1 MILFL
6 VFGIMF
12 LLMGLGLEVFISM
25 GISSIVY
32 ILMQEIPLTLIAERM
47 VGGISY
53 SLLAIP
59 FFMLAGEL
67 MNVSGI
73 TKKLTN
79 FALFFVGNLKGGLA
93 YVAIIVN
100 LISAGVSGS
109 APADASAVSSVLL
122 PAMAE
127 EDYKPDF
134 SAAINGASATIGPI
148 FPPSIP
154 MVFLGLI
161 THLSVGRL
169 FLGGVIPG
177 LLMALTLMIMVF
189 SQVKKHNLPSS
200 KIKIERSLK
209 NFLKISWE
217 SIFALLAPIILI
229 IGIVGGITT
238 IVEASILICLYT
250 LFVGVVI
257 YRSIKLKDIINIFS
271 RTASFSSNVMVL
283 FAVIGIF
290 SWVVANEQLGQM
302 VANIIMKFDL
312 SRYAFLFVINILFLF
327 LGMVIDAIPAMLI
340 FFPVLLP
347 AASTLGIDPIH
358 FGVIIVLNLMIG
370 LNTPPVGALLFVES
384 KISGVPFVKLAKATL
399 PYTIAFLI
407 LLLLTTYVPAIVTFL
422 PNLLMP

>member
-1 MILFL
+1 MILLL
-6 VFGIMF
+6 VFIIMF
-12 LLMGLGLEVFISM
+12 VLMGLGLEVFISM
-25 GISSIVY
+25 GISSIIY
-32 ILMQEIPLTLIAERM
+32 LLLQEIPLTLIAERM

-53 SLLAIP
+53 SFLAIP

-73 TKKLTN
+73 TKKLTK
-79 FALFFVGNLKGGLA
+79 FALFFVGHLKGGLA
-93 YVAIIVN
+93 YVAVIVN

-122 PAMAE
+122 PAME
-127 EDYKPDF
+127 EENYKPDF
-134 SAAINGASATIGPI
+134 AAAINGASATIGPI

-161 THLSVGRL
+161 TELSVGRL

-177 LLMALTLMIMVF
+177 ILMAGTLMIMVF
-189 SQVKKHNLPSS
+189 IKVRKISLKNS

-209 NFLKISWE
+209 GFLKIFWE
-217 SIFALLAPIILI
+217 SIFALLAPIII
-229 IGIVGGITT
+229 IWGIVGGITT

-257 YRSIKLKDIINIFS
+257 YRSVKLKDILNIFS
-271 RTASFSSNVMVL
+271 RTAVFSSNVMIL
-283 FAVIGIF
+283 FSVIGIF
-290 SWVVANEQLGQM
+290 SWVVANEQLGQII
-302 VANIIMKFDL
+302 ANIIIQFDL
-312 SRYAFLFVINILFLF
+312 GPYGFLLAINVLFLF

-347 AASTLGIDPIH
+347 TAINLGIDPTH
-358 FGVIIVLNLMIG
+358 FGVVVILNLMIG

-384 KISGVPFVKLAKATL
+384 KISGVPFMKLTKATL
-399 PYTIAFLI
+399 PYTAALI
-407 LLLLTTYVPAIVTFL
+407 LLLALTTYLPSMVTFL